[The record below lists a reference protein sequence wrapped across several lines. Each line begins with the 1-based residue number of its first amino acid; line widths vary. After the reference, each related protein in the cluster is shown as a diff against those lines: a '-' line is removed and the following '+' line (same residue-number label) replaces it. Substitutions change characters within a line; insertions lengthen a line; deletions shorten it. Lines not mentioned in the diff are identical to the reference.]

1 MIDKYIYIVIDE
13 YNLITKFRLNGIID
27 HVLSLSKKVSVNC
40 NMRNQKK
47 GLYIRTYGN
56 SNQLL
61 QGKLKFLQYYII
73 ELNLL

>member
-40 NMRNQKK
+40 NMRN
-47 GLYIRTYGN
+47 
-56 SNQLL
+56 
-61 QGKLKFLQYYII
+61 
-73 ELNLL
+73 